1 MKTINNW
8 IKCSALASLMAVCS
22 VASAETDQAPE
33 SASVNTAQITTTSMS
48 YKASADGSDDAY
60 KTITTTSNTARVN
73 LNTASA
79 AELTLLK
86 GVGASKAEAIVRHR
100 EEHGPFANLEELA
113 QVRGIGT
120 ATIEKNRQLATVD

>member
-22 VASAETDQAPE
+22 VASAETDKVPE
-33 SASVNTAQITTTSMS
+33 SASANTPQVTTSMT

-60 KTITTTSNTARVN
+60 KTITTTSNIARVN

-100 EEHGPFANLEELA
+100 EEHGPFASLEELA